1 MYFANIF
8 SHSVACDFILLPV
21 SFEEEKFLILVES
34 NLSIFLAKHLLFS
47 I

>member
-21 SFEEEKFLILVES
+21 SFEEQKFLILVES